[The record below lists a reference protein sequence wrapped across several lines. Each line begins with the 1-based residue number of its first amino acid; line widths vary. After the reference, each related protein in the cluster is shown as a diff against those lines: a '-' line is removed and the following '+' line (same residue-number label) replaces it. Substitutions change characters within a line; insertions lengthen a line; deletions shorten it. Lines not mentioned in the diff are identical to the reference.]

1 MGIGTAMSM
10 AEKGASVILTG
21 RDEPRGA
28 STVEKIRADGHDAD
42 FIAAD
47 FSEMSEVGASPRD
60 LRADEMVEL
69 ELVGEVQAGD
79 LTVAEVATSA
89 RWC

>member
-1 MGIGTAMSM
+1 M
-10 AEKGASVILTG
+10 ILTG

-69 ELVGEVQAGD
+69 AVGARSRR
-79 LTVAEVATSA
+79 ATSPSLK
-89 RWC
+89 